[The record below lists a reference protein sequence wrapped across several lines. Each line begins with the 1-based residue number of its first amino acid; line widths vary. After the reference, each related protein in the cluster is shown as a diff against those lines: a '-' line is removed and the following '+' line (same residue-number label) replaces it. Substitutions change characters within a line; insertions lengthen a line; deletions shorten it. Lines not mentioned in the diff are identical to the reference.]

1 MPVLHSD
8 STFFHVYDL
17 SALEQY
23 RFFSFNQKQKYSA
36 WRIHCKGNTQQQYA
50 NKIFYASRWL
60 FTCLY
65 CYN

>member
-17 SALEQY
+17 SALKQY

-36 WRIHCKGNTQQQYA
+36 WRIHCKGNTQQ
-50 NKIFYASRWL
+50 
-60 FTCLY
+60 
-65 CYN
+65 